1 MMCQGLNIFPRIR
14 RRLPNGRR
22 RSIKSSKVHEFS
34 LPASGQAP
42 KRLISRGR
50 EAGSFQTI
58 SAGGRDAHVPTEG
71 GKRVQFRGAEE
82 MPKNG
87 DIPKR
92 NAGDGPRPGNGR
104 RKLKGSAILSRR
116 RILRSLNR
124 AAAAGRPMLW
134 RGTVSSLFLL
144 FKFPFE

>member
-1 MMCQGLNIFPRIR
+1 MNFPCPLPGRHRKGCYQGE
-14 RRLPNGRR
+14 G
-22 RSIKSSKVHEFS
+22 K
-34 LPASGQAP
+34 G
-42 KRLISRGR
+42 
-50 EAGSFQTI
+50 GSFQTI

-134 RGTVSSLFLL
+134 RGTVSSLFYYSNFRLN
-144 FKFPFE
+144 KNEVQYIQAEI